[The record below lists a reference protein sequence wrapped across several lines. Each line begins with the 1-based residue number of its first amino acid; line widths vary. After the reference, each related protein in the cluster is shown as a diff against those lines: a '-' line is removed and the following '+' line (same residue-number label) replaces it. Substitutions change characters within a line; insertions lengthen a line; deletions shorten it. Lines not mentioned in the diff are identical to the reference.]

1 MAAAQPIPFISV
13 EEYLR
18 EDYEPDCDYVDGV
31 LEERHWGERDHGEME
46 GALYTYFRGKGRRP
60 NVRPFLEQ
68 RVQVKPTRYRVP
80 DVCLM
85 VGPKPTEQIFKTA
98 PAIVIEVLSPED
110 RLPRMQRR
118 VDDFLNFG
126 VKQVWLIDPADRRC
140 WIWDRAGMREVAEGV
155 FRFVDDA
162 AALDVT
168 LPMAEIYAAIDS
180 DE

>member
-1 MAAAQPIPFISV
+1 MAAHAVPFVSV

-18 EDYEPDCDYVDGV
+18 GDYEPDCDYVDGV
-31 LEERHWGERDHGEME
+31 LEERHLGERDHGEME
-46 GALYTYFRGKGRRP
+46 LAICTYFKGKGRKPNIRP
-60 NVRPFLEQ
+60 YLEQ

-85 VGPKPTEQIFKTA
+85 IGPKPTEQIFTSP

-110 RLPRMQRR
+110 RLPRIQRR

-126 VKQVWLIDPADRRC
+126 VKRVWLIDPASRRS
-140 WIWDRAGMREVAEGV
+140 WEWDRAGMREVPDGLFIDAE
-155 FRFVDDA
+155 
-162 AALDVT
+162 LDIT
-168 LPMAEIYAAIDS
+168 LPLSEIFAAIDA

>member
-1 MAAAQPIPFISV
+1 MAAAASPFPFVSV

-31 LEERHWGERDHGEME
+31 LEERHLGERDHGETE
-46 GALYTYFRGKGRRP
+46 AAVYTYFKTKGRKP
-60 NVRPFLEQ
+60 NVRPYLEQ

-85 VGPKPTEQIFKTA
+85 VGPKPSEQIFRTS

-118 VDDFLNFG
+118 VTDFLDFG
-126 VKQVWLIDPADRRC
+126 ARQVWIIDPASRVG
-140 WIWDRAGMREVAEGV
+140 WVWDRAGMRELAGGV
-155 FRFVDDA
+155 FEDA
-162 AALDVT
+162 ELGITMPLADIFEL
-168 LPMAEIYAAIDS
+168 IDA
-180 DE
+180 D